1 MAAAAS
7 LVLAI
12 VLLILTVGQLM
23 VQRRQEAA

>member
-12 VLLILTVGQLM
+12 VLLILTFGQLIF
-23 VQRRQEAA
+23 QRRQEAA